1 MSQTAIDAKLEEEF
15 AAVAASSG
23 CELVHV
29 EQQPGR
35 LRVFLDRPQGVTL
48 EDCQAVSKQLSAIL
62 DVSDFSDR
70 PYTLEVSSPGLDR
83 ELYGPKDDTRFCGHL
98 VRVTFRGGEPPAKI
112 TLVGR
117 LEQFTPDDAGGGEIV
132 VVGSEA
138 DERHEIALADI
149 AKARL
154 EIEL

>member
-29 EQQPGR
+29 EQQPGK

-48 EDCQAVSKQLSAIL
+48 KDCQHVSKQLSAIL
-62 DVSDFSDR
+62 DVSEFGHR
-70 PYTLEVSSPGLDR
+70 AYLLEVSSPGLDR
-83 ELYGPKDDTRFCGHL
+83 ELYGPRDYARFCGSL
-98 VRVTFRGGEPPAKI
+98 VRVTFHGGKPPAKVTI
-112 TLVGR
+112 VGR
-117 LEQFTPDDAGGGEIV
+117 LEEFTPDGANGGEIAV
-132 VVGSEA
+132 VHA
-138 DERHEIALADI
+138 DTQERYEIALGDVE
-149 AKARL
+149 KARL